1 MELIKHIKNIFKN
14 IGELLILGARW
25 LILIGKGI
33 FDVPMPKQR
42 IEVEDDMLEP
52 DDMMDEIDDF
62 QISKALN
69 PKFRKTNVA
78 IIIVG
83 QNLFKQKFKIISS
96 ALSLS
101 FFAQWVR

>member
-1 MELIKHIKNIFKN
+1 MNLLNHLTNIMKN

-52 DDMMDEIDDF
+52 DDVMDEIDDF
-62 QISKALN
+62 AVSKALN
-69 PKFRKTNVA
+69 PKLHDLKKSKDEVWGMNIPYVKE
-78 IIIVG
+78 
-83 QNLFKQKFKIISS
+83 LEDKKDE
-96 ALSLS
+96 
-101 FFAQWVR
+101 

>member
-1 MELIKHIKNIFKN
+1 MELIKHIKNIIKN

-42 IEVEDDMLEP
+42 IEGEDDMLEP

-69 PKFRKTNVA
+69 PKLHDLKKSKDEVWGMNIPYVKE
-78 IIIVG
+78 
-83 QNLFKQKFKIISS
+83 LEDKKDE
-96 ALSLS
+96 
-101 FFAQWVR
+101 

>member
-1 MELIKHIKNIFKN
+1 MNLLNHLTNIMKN

-69 PKFRKTNVA
+69 PKLHDLKRSKDEVWGMNIPYVKE
-78 IIIVG
+78 
-83 QNLFKQKFKIISS
+83 LEDKKDE
-96 ALSLS
+96 
-101 FFAQWVR
+101 

>member
-1 MELIKHIKNIFKN
+1 MNLFNHIKNIIKN

-42 IEVEDDMLEP
+42 IEIEDDMLEP

-69 PKFRKTNVA
+69 PKLHDLKKSKDEVWGMNIPYVKE
-78 IIIVG
+78 
-83 QNLFKQKFKIISS
+83 LEDKKDE
-96 ALSLS
+96 
-101 FFAQWVR
+101 

>member
-1 MELIKHIKNIFKN
+1 MNLFNHIKNIIKN

-62 QISKALN
+62 QISKAHRC
-69 PKFRKTNVA
+69 F
-78 IIIVG
+78 
-83 QNLFKQKFKIISS
+83 
-96 ALSLS
+96 
-101 FFAQWVR
+101 

>member
-1 MELIKHIKNIFKN
+1 MNLFNHIKNIIKN

-69 PKFRKTNVA
+69 PKLHDLKKSKDEVWGMNIPYVKE
-78 IIIVG
+78 
-83 QNLFKQKFKIISS
+83 LEDKKDE
-96 ALSLS
+96 
-101 FFAQWVR
+101 

>member
-1 MELIKHIKNIFKN
+1 MELIKHIKNIIKN

-52 DDMMDEIDDF
+52 DDMMDEIYDF

-69 PKFRKTNVA
+69 PKLHDLKKSKDEVWGMNIPYVKE
-78 IIIVG
+78 
-83 QNLFKQKFKIISS
+83 LEDKKDE
-96 ALSLS
+96 
-101 FFAQWVR
+101 

>member
-1 MELIKHIKNIFKN
+1 MELIKHKKNTIKN
-14 IGELLILGARW
+14 IGELIIIATKW
-25 LILIGKGI
+25 IVLIGKGI

-69 PKFRKTNVA
+69 PKLHDLKKSKDEVWGMNIPYVKE
-78 IIIVG
+78 
-83 QNLFKQKFKIISS
+83 LEDKKDE
-96 ALSLS
+96 
-101 FFAQWVR
+101 

>member
-1 MELIKHIKNIFKN
+1 MNLLNHLTNIMKN
-14 IGELLILGARW
+14 IGELTILGARW

-62 QISKALN
+62 AVSKALN
-69 PKFRKTNVA
+69 PKLHDLKRSKDEVWGMNIPYVKE
-78 IIIVG
+78 
-83 QNLFKQKFKIISS
+83 LEDKKDE
-96 ALSLS
+96 
-101 FFAQWVR
+101 

>member
-1 MELIKHIKNIFKN
+1 MNLLNHLTNIMKN

-42 IEVEDDMLEP
+42 IEIEDDMLEP
-52 DDMMDEIDDF
+52 DDVMDEIDDF

-69 PKFRKTNVA
+69 PKLHDLKRSKDEVWGMNIPYVKE
-78 IIIVG
+78 
-83 QNLFKQKFKIISS
+83 LEDKKDE
-96 ALSLS
+96 
-101 FFAQWVR
+101 

>member
-1 MELIKHIKNIFKN
+1 MELIKHIKNIIKN

-25 LILIGKGI
+25 LILIVKGI

-69 PKFRKTNVA
+69 PKLHDLKKSKDEVWGMNIPYVKE
-78 IIIVG
+78 
-83 QNLFKQKFKIISS
+83 LEDKKDE
-96 ALSLS
+96 
-101 FFAQWVR
+101 

>member
-1 MELIKHIKNIFKN
+1 MELINHIKNIIKN

-52 DDMMDEIDDF
+52 DDVMDEIDDF
-62 QISKALN
+62 AVSKALN
-69 PKFRKTNVA
+69 PKLHDLKKSKDEVWGMNIPYVKE
-78 IIIVG
+78 
-83 QNLFKQKFKIISS
+83 LEDKKDE
-96 ALSLS
+96 
-101 FFAQWVR
+101 

>member
-1 MELIKHIKNIFKN
+1 MELIKHIKNIIKN

-69 PKFRKTNVA
+69 PKLHDLKKSKDEGWGMNIPYVKE
-78 IIIVG
+78 
-83 QNLFKQKFKIISS
+83 LEDKKDE
-96 ALSLS
+96 
-101 FFAQWVR
+101 

>member
-1 MELIKHIKNIFKN
+1 MELINHIKNIIKN

-42 IEVEDDMLEP
+42 IEIEDDMLEP

-62 QISKALN
+62 AVSKALN
-69 PKFRKTNVA
+69 PKLHDLKRSKDEVWGMNIPYVKE
-78 IIIVG
+78 
-83 QNLFKQKFKIISS
+83 LEDKKDE
-96 ALSLS
+96 
-101 FFAQWVR
+101 